1 MRIWLFVLFIAL
13 SILGLGCSHKIGS
26 DPIPADIVLNQKS
39 ASLVKASNVFTFNLL
54 HKLPVDQD
62 RNLLLSPLSISLA
75 FSMALNGADGDTKSA
90 LIESL
95 GFSGLT
101 VEDINTI
108 YSELILALTNADGSV
123 VMKIANSIWIR
134 KNYSVLTPFVST
146 NKHYYDAQVEA
157 LEFNQA
163 ALGTINAWVSTK
175 TNGKITKILDQISP
189 NEIMFLINAIYFN
202 GKWDK
207 QFDKAKTVNGSFTLS
222 STKSLNVPMMKI
234 NESFGYSEQL
244 GYRALRMPYGRGK
257 FQMTLLL
264 PDEGTSVDQL
274 LNQLTPSVWT
284 NLNSTMTSTSKVDV
298 WLPRFSFTWESDL
311 NQIMSSLGMA
321 VAFSPSMANF
331 SKINSVDQLY
341 ITKVKHKTFIAV
353 DEQGTTASGVT
364 SIGIGVTSIGPQ
376 SPQFHAV
383 RPFAFFIS
391 EKDTEA
397 ILFAGKVENPLSAN

>member
-1 MRIWLFVLFIAL
+1 
-13 SILGLGCSHKIGS
+13 
-26 DPIPADIVLNQKS
+26 
-39 ASLVKASNVFTFNLL
+39 
-54 HKLPVDQD
+54 
-62 RNLLLSPLSISLA
+62 
-75 FSMALNGADGDTKSA
+75 
-90 LIESL
+90 
-95 GFSGLT
+95 
-101 VEDINTI
+101 
-108 YSELILALTNADGSV
+108 
-123 VMKIANSIWIR
+123 
-134 KNYSVLTPFVST
+134 
-146 NKHYYDAQVEA
+146 
-157 LEFNQA
+157 
-163 ALGTINAWVSTK
+163 
-175 TNGKITKILDQISP
+175 
-189 NEIMFLINAIYFN
+189 
-202 GKWDK
+202 
-207 QFDKAKTVNGSFTLS
+207 
-222 STKSLNVPMMKI
+222 
-234 NESFGYSEQL
+234 
-244 GYRALRMPYGRGK
+244 
-257 FQMTLLL
+257 MTLLL

-397 ILFAGKVENPLSAN
+397 VLFAGKVENPLSAN